1 MSWRKRAAEEI
12 CRDEIDYGQQNPN
25 SRFFDGIRFLFIGGG
40 VSPKRLQIWKE
51 NVRNLGGLVVEP
63 SDGRKKKRF
72 THVLANDLKSLK
84 ELNLSCSKRVVFLK
98 FEWVEDCLKEGKM
111 LPCDS
116 YLLEETA
123 TPSGASS
130 SEDPATGATSVGPEI
145 CQKLKAFE
153 RDSEEVCHFNEESVI
168 FECGI
173 DSELNNEA
181 KPGKMEFDV
190 VVHDGEAS
198 SDEEVVDE
206 SSFMNASDPF
216 SLNMHIT
223 SILREMWELYESV
236 LGDEWRAL
244 TYRKAAIRLE
254 KLPCKISSM
263 EDVKHVSGIGSSV
276 IDKIKEILCTGK
288 LQKLES
294 LKADSKVR
302 TLQHLASV
310 WGVGPKLAQKLYQ
323 AGHRS
328 VDDLVEERS
337 LSQMARIGAKYYNDL
352 VQRIPRDEVE
362 VAEKFVQ
369 DIGESLC
376 PGIWISVA
384 GSYRRGNATCGDI
397 DFLVTH
403 PNGYSHRGFLIK
415 LVEKLRSD
423 GFVSEGVHCTNHSS
437 EGTNKVDTFMGVGR
451 VPEFQLYGRLDIKVY
466 PKETFAFA
474 LVYFTGNDVLNRKI
488 RYAAQRKGFKLN
500 DKGLYRRYG
509 GKKGL
514 SSTESVLCE
523 TEEEVFEKIGFPYYQ
538 PCDRNL

>member
-12 CRDEIDYGQQNPN
+12 CRDEINDCKQNPN
-25 SRFFDGIRFLFIGGG
+25 SRYFDGIRALFIGGG

-72 THVLANDLKSLK
+72 THVLANDLKFLK

-111 LPCDS
+111 LPCNS

-130 SEDPATGATSVGPEI
+130 SKDLATGATSVGPENDQS

-153 RDSEEVCHFNEESVI
+153 RDSEEVGHFNEESVI

-173 DSELNNEA
+173 DAELNNEA
-181 KPGKMEFDV
+181 KPGKMEFDG

-206 SSFMNASDPF
+206 RSVMNASDPS
-216 SLNMHIT
+216 SLNTHIT
-223 SILREMWELYESV
+223 SILREMSELYESV

-294 LKADSKVR
+294 LKADSK
-302 TLQHLASV
+302 
-310 WGVGPKLAQKLYQ
+310 PLY
-323 AGHRS
+323 G
-328 VDDLVEERS
+328 
-337 LSQMARIGAKYYNDL
+337 KYYKDL
-352 VQRIPRDEVE
+352 AQRIPRDEVE

-369 DIGESLC
+369 NIGESLC

-403 PNGYSHRGFLIK
+403 PDGYSHRGFLIK

-423 GFVSEGVHCTNHSS
+423 GFVSEGVHCTDHSS

-451 VPEFQLYGRLDIKVY
+451 VPEFQLYRRLDIKVY
-466 PKETFAFA
+466 PKETYAFA

-500 DKGLYRRYG
+500 DQGLYRRYG

-514 SSTESVLCE
+514 SSTESLLCE
-523 TEEEVFEKIGFPYYQ
+523 TEEEVFEKIGFPYYE